1 MQTFFYH
8 VFAERNGNVAYRR
21 RVDCNDRLH
30 FMNKLNRW
38 NRLSAEQTH
47 GFVYVALVDGDM
59 QAGSTN
65 EYVVPIVSPDIYLDA
80 TSAR

>member
-8 VFAERNGNVAYRR
+8 VFANGNENVAYRR
-21 RVDCNDRLH
+21 RVQCTDRMH

-38 NRLSAEQTH
+38 NRMSAEQSH
-47 GFVYVALVDGDM
+47 GYVYVALCDGDM
-59 QAGSTN
+59 QAGSTD

-80 TSAR
+80 ASSR